1 MKIDRSR
8 ETALNVV
15 RDVSKISSDSVEMMS
30 LSREIAELGF
40 EHQFE
45 RADRRDVRDALR
57 KLIEIQVKP
66 ELTNE
71 V

>member
-8 ETALNVV
+8 ETALKVV
-15 RDVSKISSDSVEMMS
+15 RDVSKVNAENVEMIN

-45 RADRRDVRDALR
+45 RADRRAVRDSLR
-57 KLIEIQVKP
+57 NLIEVQVKP
-66 ELTNE
+66 ELANE
-71 V
+71 I

>member
-15 RDVSKISSDSVEMMS
+15 RDVSKANAENVEMMN

-45 RADRRDVRDALR
+45 RADRRAVRDALR
-57 KLIEIQVKP
+57 NLIEVQVKP
-66 ELTNE
+66 ELANE
-71 V
+71 I

>member
-15 RDVSKISSDSVEMMS
+15 RDVSKVNVENVEMIS
-30 LSREIAELGF
+30 LSLKIAELGF

-45 RADRRDVRDALR
+45 RADRRLVRDALR
-57 KLIEIQVKP
+57 NLIEIQVKP
-66 ELTNE
+66 ELENE
-71 V
+71 I

>member
-15 RDVSKISSDSVEMMS
+15 RDISKANAENVEMMN

-45 RADRRDVRDALR
+45 RADRRAVRDALR
-57 KLIEIQVKP
+57 NLIEVQVKP
-66 ELTNE
+66 ELANE
-71 V
+71 I

>member
-15 RDVSKISSDSVEMMS
+15 RDVSKVNAENVEMID

-45 RADRRDVRDALR
+45 RADRRAVRDALR
-57 KLIEIQVKP
+57 NLIEVQVKP
-66 ELTNE
+66 ELANE
-71 V
+71 I

>member
-8 ETALNVV
+8 ETALTVV
-15 RDVSKISSDSVEMMS
+15 RDVSKVNAEGVDMMN

-45 RADRRDVRDALR
+45 RADRRAVRDALR
-57 KLIEIQVKP
+57 KLIEVRVKP
-66 ELTNE
+66 EMTNE